1 MERTG
6 WPEMLNLPNEANV
19 LEWVR
24 LWIGLRDKWLRD
36 RVRQFVTWLRSAGI
50 GFVLG
55 VLGALGWGLDA
66 ETAQSEARW
75 RGDGQPFMVDG
86 RWAVTAAA
94 TAEVGTA
101 EA

>member
-1 MERTG
+1 
-6 WPEMLNLPNEANV
+6 LILPNEANV

-24 LWIGLRDKWLRD
+24 LWIMLMDKVLAV

-75 RGDGQPFMVDG
+75 QGDGQPFMVDR

-94 TAEVGTA
+94 TAEVNA
-101 EA
+101 L